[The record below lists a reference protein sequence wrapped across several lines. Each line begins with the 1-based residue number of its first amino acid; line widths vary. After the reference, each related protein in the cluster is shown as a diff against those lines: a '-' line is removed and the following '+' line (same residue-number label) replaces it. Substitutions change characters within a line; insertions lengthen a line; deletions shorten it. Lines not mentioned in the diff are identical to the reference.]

1 MIALKG
7 GKIITVTG
15 GTIENGTILVEDGK
29 IAAIGAADAVAVP
42 ADAEVID
49 VTGKWLTPGL
59 IDAHSHISTFG
70 EPSARPNI
78 GDGNEITDPVT
89 AQLRAI
95 DSINPFDY
103 GIQAAREAGFTTCY
117 TGPGSANVIG
127 GTGIA
132 FKCKNGSDLYDIIIP
147 GTEHM
152 KMALGENPK
161 NCYGG
166 QKKMPQTR
174 MAVAA
179 VLREQLYNAKV
190 YSDKLKEAE
199 TDPSKAP
206 APNFKLDALVPV
218 VRGEM
223 KVRIH
228 CHRADDITTAI
239 RIAEEYHLD
248 YSIEH
253 CTEGYKILDFLK
265 EHNITCVI
273 GPLMMEPYKMEI
285 WGCRQDTPAK
295 MEEAGINF
303 CLTRDTS
310 SATRWLPIDVGVA
323 MSRGLSEQAAFEA
336 VTIRPAKLLGIADRV
351 GSLEVGKEADIAIF
365 NGHPFSNF
373 TLCEATMIEGKF
385 EYSVL

>member
-7 GKIITVTG
+7 GKIITVTN
-15 GTIENGTILVEDGK
+15 GTIENGVILVEDGK
-29 IAAIGAADAVAVP
+29 IKAVSTSDAIAIP
-42 ADAEVID
+42 ADAKVVD
-49 VTGKWLTPGL
+49 VSGKWLTPGL
-59 IDAHSHISTFG
+59 IDAHTHISTFS
-70 EPSARPNI
+70 EPTPRPNI

-95 DSINPFDY
+95 DSINPHDY
-103 GIQAAREAGFTTCY
+103 AIKAAREAGFTTCY

-127 GTGIA
+127 GTGIS
-132 FKCKNGSDLYDIIIP
+132 FKCKNGDSLFDIVIP
-147 GTEHM
+147 GSAQM

-179 VLREQLYNAKV
+179 VLRENLYNAKV
-190 YSDKLKEAE
+190 YSDKLKAAE

-206 APNFKLDALVPV
+206 TPNFKLDALVPV

-239 RIAEEYHLD
+239 RIAEEFGLD

-253 CTEGYKILDFLK
+253 CTEGYKILKVLK

-273 GPLMMEPYKMEI
+273 GPLLMEPAKMEI

-310 SATRWLPIDVGVA
+310 SATRWLPVDIGICMA
-323 MSRGLSEQAAFEA
+323 RGLSEQAAFEA
-336 VTIRPAKLLGIADRV
+336 VTIRPAKLLGLADRV
-351 GSLEVGKEADIAIF
+351 GSIEVGKDADIAVF
-365 NGHPFSNF
+365 DGHPFSNF
-373 TLCEATMIEGKF
+373 TLCKATMIDGQF
-385 EYSVL
+385 EYNAL